1 MADLLINLTET
12 IKLNGEPQT
21 NTTSQIVSGINYIDN
36 RSLKCPSGSQTTIF
50 YFGGEPSAGTFKS
63 SSFQYGRI
71 TNLSTITPVKLII
84 SSSTI
89 DANFLVSPNNSFL
102 LSTSKITG
110 SIDNSFTFEEIH
122 SVLIEPSGSDANIE
136 YFIATT

>member
-12 IKLNGEPQT
+12 IRLNGEPQT

-50 YFGGEPSAGTFKS
+50 YFGNESSAGTFKS

-71 TNLSTITPVKLII
+71 TNLSTTPIKLIV

-89 DANFLVSPNNSFL
+89 DANFLVSSSNSFL

-122 SVLIEPSGSDANIE
+122 SILIEPSGSDANIE

>member
-50 YFGGEPSAGTFKS
+50 YFGAEPSAGTFTS

-71 TNLSTITPVKLII
+71 TNLSTTSVKLIV

-89 DANFLVSPNNSFL
+89 DANFLIPSSNSFL

-110 SIDNSFTFEEIH
+110 SIDNSFTFEQIH
-122 SVLIEPSGSDANIE
+122 SILIEPSGSDASIE